1 MKIIKTMLTK
11 ELIAKIAASSGLSK
25 TLTEDMIGAFTAEMR
40 NALMADKSIS
50 IQGLG
55 VFEVKERSER
65 VNVHPKT
72 GERQVIPARQQ
83 VIFKPASILKEVFN

>member
-1 MKIIKTMLTK
+1 MTMLTK
-11 ELIAKIAASSGLSK
+11 ELINKIAASSGLSK
-25 TLTEDMIGAFTAEMR
+25 SLTEDREGALTAEMR
-40 NALMADKSIS
+40 DALMADKSVL

-72 GERQVIPARQQ
+72 GERQVIPAKQQ
-83 VIFKPASILKEVFN
+83 LTFKPVSTLKEVFN

>member
-1 MKIIKTMLTK
+1 MLTK
-11 ELIAKIAASSGLSK
+11 ELINKIAASSGLSK
-25 TLTEDMIGAFTAEMR
+25 SLTEDMIGALTAEMR
-40 NALMADKSIS
+40 DALMADKSVL

-72 GERQVIPARQQ
+72 GERQVIPAKQQ
-83 VIFKPASILKEVFN
+83 LTFKPVSTLKEVFN

>member
-1 MKIIKTMLTK
+1 MTMLTK
-11 ELIAKIAASSGLSK
+11 ELINKISASSGLSK
-25 TLTEDMIGAFTAEMR
+25 SLTEDMIGALTAEMR
-40 NALMADKSIS
+40 DALMADKSVL

-72 GERQVIPARQQ
+72 GERQVIPAKQQ
-83 VIFKPASILKEVFN
+83 LTFKPVSTLKEVFN

>member
-1 MKIIKTMLTK
+1 MTMLTK
-11 ELIAKIAASSGLSK
+11 ELINKIAASSGLSK
-25 TLTEDMIGAFTAEMR
+25 SLTEDMVGALTAEMR
-40 NALMADKSIS
+40 DALMADKSVL

-72 GERQVIPARQQ
+72 GERQVIPAKQQ
-83 VIFKPASILKEVFN
+83 LTFKPVSTLKEVFN

>member
-1 MKIIKTMLTK
+1 MTMLTK
-11 ELIAKIAASSGLSK
+11 ELINKIAASSGLSK
-25 TLTEDMIGAFTAEMR
+25 SLTEDMIGALTAEMR
-40 NALMADKSIS
+40 DALMADKSVL

-72 GERQVIPARQQ
+72 GERQVIPAKQQ
-83 VIFKPASILKEVFN
+83 LTFKPVSTLKEEVFN

>member
-1 MKIIKTMLTK
+1 MTMLTK
-11 ELIAKIAASSGLSK
+11 ELINKIAASSGLSK
-25 TLTEDMIGAFTAEMR
+25 SLTEDMIGALTAEMR
-40 NALMADKSIS
+40 DALMADKSVL

-72 GERQVIPARQQ
+72 GERQVIPAKQQ
-83 VIFKPASILKEVFN
+83 LTFKPVSTLKEVFN